1 MAVIID
7 TSNRPRILAID
18 DTPANLMVLGAGL
31 SGEFSFQ
38 MAISGADGLAV
49 AESNP
54 PDLVLLD
61 VMMPQMDG
69 FETCRRFKAN
79 PKLANIPI
87 VFITALSSS
96 GAEIEGLSLGA
107 TDYLHKPINV
117 EVARQRIHNLIE
129 REALRREVEMH
140 RDHLSRL
147 VTERTQALEQT
158 NAKLQETNDDLIRS
172 RDSLKAREAQLRV
185 KVDELGTM
193 SKVLDKAPFGITF
206 ADPHQPD
213 MPLTYVNTSFEQ
225 QTGYSAE
232 QALGRNCRF
241 LQGPDTQPEVIEK
254 IRRVISDR
262 DTAEMEILNYRRN
275 GEQFW
280 NRLLIFPSFDSQGN
294 LLNYVGCQTDITAM
308 KMAAQERHQMEAELF
323 ESMKLQSL
331 GLTIAG
337 IAHDLNTPIGVAI
350 TASSHMEKQ
359 VKHFT
364 SLTGATEASR
374 DELIKSSTGLA
385 RSSALIINNLNK
397 AATLV
402 RSFKQTTADASRTE
416 WRKLHIKSFLESLLT
431 SVSPVLNRAR
441 CEVELQCPDDTQ
453 IHTEPG
459 SLMQALVNLIVN
471 ATIHAF
477 DGRTD
482 RHICIT
488 VTPQEEQLIVEVAD
502 NGIGMSQEA
511 LSKAFTPFFTTN
523 RGSGGSGLGLFSS
536 RRVVEEVLGGR
547 ITVTSQAGQG
557 TRFQISLPTR
567 SLSNNNEF
575 KK

>member
-1 MAVIID
+1 MATIVK
-7 TSNRPRILAID
+7 THTRPRILAID

-38 MAISGADGLAV
+38 LATSGADGLAV

-61 VMMPQMDG
+61 VMMPEMDG
-69 FETCRRFKAN
+69 FETCRRFKAH

-96 GAEIEGLSLGA
+96 GAEIEGLGLGA

-117 EVARQRIHNLIE
+117 DVARQRIHNLIE

-158 NAKLQETNDDLIRS
+158 NAKLQQTNTDLMLS
-172 RDSLKAREAQLRV
+172 RDSLKTSEAQLRL
-185 KVDELGTM
+185 KVDELSTM

-241 LQGPDTQPEVIEK
+241 LQGPDTQPEVTEK
-254 IRRVISDR
+254 IRQVIRDR

-275 GEQFW
+275 GEPFW

-294 LLNYVGCQTDITAM
+294 LLNYVGCQTDITAL
-308 KMAAQERHQMEAELF
+308 KMAEQERHQMEAELN

-350 TASSHMEKQ
+350 TASSHLEKQ
-359 VKHFT
+359 VKLFT
-364 SLTGATEASR
+364 SLTEASR
-374 DELIKSSTGLA
+374 DELIKTATGLA

-416 WRKLHIKSFLESLLT
+416 WRKLHVKSFLESLLT

-453 IHTEPG
+453 TFTEPG
-459 SLMQALVNLIVN
+459 SLMQALINLMVN

-477 DGRTD
+477 EGVTNRQI
-482 RHICIT
+482 RLT
-488 VTPQEEQLIVEVAD
+488 VTPQEDQLLIEVAD

-511 LSKAFTPFFTTN
+511 LTKAFTPFFTTN

-547 ITVTSQAGQG
+547 ITVTSQTGQG
-557 TRFQISLPTR
+557 TQFQILLPTHPH
-567 SLSNNNEF
+567 LT
-575 KK
+575 KKESKK